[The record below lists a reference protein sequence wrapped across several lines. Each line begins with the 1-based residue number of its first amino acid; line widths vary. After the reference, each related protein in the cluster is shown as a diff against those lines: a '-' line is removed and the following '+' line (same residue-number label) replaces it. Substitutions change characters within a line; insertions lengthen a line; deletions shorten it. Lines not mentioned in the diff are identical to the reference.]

1 MAVSSGASDWIH
13 LEALNRYPNLKV
25 CFSESGIGWI
35 PYLLERAEFTN
46 VDAPIDDT
54 CGCAVCA
61 VHSRG
66 YLRHLFQV
74 GEPSASRLV
83 SLHNL
88 AWTIALMGQARS
100 AILTGTFGAFRK
112 QVLDVW
118 A

>member
-1 MAVSSGASDWIH
+1 
-13 LEALNRYPNLKV
+13 
-25 CFSESGIGWI
+25 
-35 PYLLERAEFTN
+35 
-46 VDAPIDDT
+46 
-54 CGCAVCA
+54 VCA

-100 AILTGTFGAFRK
+100 AILAGTFGAFRK

>member
-1 MAVSSGASDWIH
+1 MQGAGQGCRETGCARLLAPEGGYFTLVSRVCS
-13 LEALNRYPNLKV
+13 RVNLK
-25 CFSESGIGWI
+25 
-35 PYLLERAEFTN
+35 RAEFTQDN
-46 VDAPIDDT
+46 GAIDDT

-74 GEPSASRLV
+74 GEPTASRLV

-88 AWTIALMGQARS
+88 AWTIALMSQARS
-100 AILTGTFGAFRK
+100 AILAGTFGAFRK